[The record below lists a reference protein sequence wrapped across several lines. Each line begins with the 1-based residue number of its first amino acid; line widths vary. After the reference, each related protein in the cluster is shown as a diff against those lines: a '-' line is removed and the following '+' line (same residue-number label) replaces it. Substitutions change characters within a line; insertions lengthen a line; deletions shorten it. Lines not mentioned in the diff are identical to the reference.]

1 MVRTTKTL
9 KKDLFTRIIFRRNL
23 SLSSRVN
30 LVHLHIPTLNPM
42 SLVFTIFPSL
52 GCRISFRQSASNY
65 LVIFSIHPCDM
76 HDAAE
81 HQTGWQLVC
90 CNIYLIIFNINY
102 AWYFKNLLTFTST
115 CTCVLV
121 CIVKCP
127 NKNVVCWA
135 DRILKFDP
143 STNII
148 LLVGANAHKKSG
160 VEAVSWQE
168 IDVFMQ
174 LMRLVSCS

>member
-1 MVRTTKTL
+1 
-9 KKDLFTRIIFRRNL
+9 
-23 SLSSRVN
+23 
-30 LVHLHIPTLNPM
+30 
-42 SLVFTIFPSL
+42 
-52 GCRISFRQSASNY
+52 
-65 LVIFSIHPCDM
+65 M

-148 LLVGANAHKKSG
+148 LLVGDNAHKKSG
-160 VEAVSWQE
+160 VGAVSWQE